1 MKRFDQKEI
10 DEIYEYAVNELECAY
25 RDKPVCWQRLR
36 YVLIDID
43 IANEPVEKFDID
55 SSRVPVIQSIIK
67 KIGGDEI

>member
-25 RDKPVCWQRLR
+25 RDKPVWRLR